1 MKMKLILVTVLF
13 VTFSFGQSDSISTTQ
28 NLLNDKIIND
38 LEIQID
44 NLEKNYFEVKSIL
57 LDSFA
62 KQNNNNKYVDS
73 IIASQ
78 NETLQAVSIRLESIS
93 TKIDTISI
101 SYSSKLDM
109 LERLINENYEKNL
122 LKQSSLTQSISDVN
136 QKTARDFESL
146 NISLNSKSLWAYLL
160 LSSVFVL
167 VLFLF
172 YFLRKRVSLSTSKLE
187 SEQLKLD
194 EKLINL
200 YESKLTEQKQQI
212 TNTSNKDIDHSL
224 AIKVSDEI
232 IRMQK
237 NIASMPDDTRGLKQL
252 TKALQRIKDTFKLN
266 GYEMIDMLNK
276 PYNDGMKVVA
286 NFVTDDTLESGQQ
299 IITRIIKPQINYN
312 GIMIQSAQ
320 IEVSV
325 GE

>member
-136 QKTARDFESL
+136 QKTDRDFESL

-286 NFVTDDTLESGQQ
+286 NFVTDDSLESGQQ

>member
-286 NFVTDDTLESGQQ
+286 NFVTDDSLESGQQ
-299 IITRIIKPQINYN
+299 IITRIIKPQINFN

>member
-1 MKMKLILVTVLF
+1 MKMKLIFLTVLF
-13 VTFSFGQSDSISTTQ
+13 VTFSFGQNDSISTTQ

-44 NLEKNYFEVKSIL
+44 NLQKNYFELKSIL
-57 LDSFA
+57 LDSLA
-62 KQNNNNKYVDS
+62 DQNKNNNYVDS

-78 NETLQAVSIRLESIS
+78 NEALKAISIQLKSVS
-93 TKIDTISI
+93 TQIDTISI
-101 SYSSKLDM
+101 SNSSKLST
-109 LERLINENYEKNL
+109 LEKLINENYEKNL
-122 LKQSSLTQSISDVN
+122 LKQSSLSQSISEVN
-136 QKTARDFESL
+136 QKTVRDFESL

-167 VLFLF
+167 MLFLF

-212 TNTSNKDIDHSL
+212 SNTSNKDIDHSL

-237 NIASMPDDTRGLKQL
+237 NILSMPDETRGLKQL

-286 NFVTDDTLESGQQ
+286 NFVTDDSLESGQQ

>member
-1 MKMKLILVTVLF
+1 MKLILVTVLF

-212 TNTSNKDIDHSL
+212 TNTYNKDID
-224 AIKVSDEI
+224 D
-232 IRMQK
+232 
-237 NIASMPDDTRGLKQL
+237 
-252 TKALQRIKDTFKLN
+252 
-266 GYEMIDMLNK
+266 
-276 PYNDGMKVVA
+276 
-286 NFVTDDTLESGQQ
+286 
-299 IITRIIKPQINYN
+299 
-312 GIMIQSAQ
+312 
-320 IEVSV
+320 
-325 GE
+325 

>member
-187 SEQLKLD
+187 SEQIKLD

-286 NFVTDDTLESGQQ
+286 NFVTDDSLESGQQ
-299 IITRIIKPQINYN
+299 IITRIIKPQINFN

>member
-1 MKMKLILVTVLF
+1 MKLILVTVLF

-136 QKTARDFESL
+136 QKTDRDFESL

>member
-1 MKMKLILVTVLF
+1 MKLILVTVLF

-212 TNTSNKDIDHSL
+212 TNTYNKSIDHSL
-224 AIKVSDEI
+224 ARKVSDEI

-237 NIASMPDDTRGLKQL
+237 NMASMPDDTRGLKQL

-286 NFVTDDTLESGQQ
+286 NFVTDDSLESGQQ
-299 IITRIIKPQINYN
+299 IITRIIKPQINFN

>member
-1 MKMKLILVTVLF
+1 MKLILVTVLF

-28 NLLNDKIIND
+28 NLLNDRIIND

-122 LKQSSLTQSISDVN
+122 LEQSSLTQSISDVN

-286 NFVTDDTLESGQQ
+286 NFVTDDSLESGQQ
-299 IITRIIKPQINYN
+299 IITRIIKPQINFN

>member
-1 MKMKLILVTVLF
+1 MKLILVTVLF

-286 NFVTDDTLESGQQ
+286 NFVTDDSLESGQQ
-299 IITRIIKPQINYN
+299 IITRIIKPQINFN

>member
-1 MKMKLILVTVLF
+1 MKMKLIFLTVLF
-13 VTFSFGQSDSISTTQ
+13 VTFSFGQNDSISTTQ

-38 LEIQID
+38 LETQLD
-44 NLEKNYFEVKSIL
+44 DLEKNFFELKSIL
-57 LDSFA
+57 LDSLA
-62 KQNNNNKYVDS
+62 DQNKINNYVDS

-78 NETLQAVSIRLESIS
+78 NEALKAILIQLKSIS

-172 YFLRKRVSLSTSKLE
+172 YFLGKRVSLSTSKLE

-212 TNTSNKDIDHSL
+212 SNTSNKDIDHSL

-237 NIASMPDDTRGLKQL
+237 NIASMPDETRGLKQL

-286 NFVTDDTLESGQQ
+286 NFVTDDSLESGQQ

>member
-28 NLLNDKIIND
+28 NLLNDRIIND

-122 LKQSSLTQSISDVN
+122 LEQSSLTQSISDVN

-286 NFVTDDTLESGQQ
+286 NFVTDDSLESGQQ
-299 IITRIIKPQINYN
+299 IITRIIKPQINFN

>member
-1 MKMKLILVTVLF
+1 MKIKLIFVTVLF
-13 VTFSFGQSDSISTTQ
+13 VTFSFGQNDSISRTQ
-28 NLLNDKIIND
+28 NLLNDKIINY
-38 LEIQID
+38 LEIQIN

-62 KQNNNNKYVDS
+62 IQDKTNKYVDS
-73 IIASQ
+73 TIASQ
-78 NETLQAVSIRLESIS
+78 NESLKDISIRLESIL
-93 TKIDTISI
+93 TKLDTISI
-101 SYSSKLDM
+101 SYSSKLIM

-122 LKQSSLTQSISDVN
+122 IKQSSLLQSISEEN
-136 QKTARDFESL
+136 KKTDRDFESL
-146 NISLNSKSLWAYLL
+146 NISLNSKSQLNYLL
-160 LSSVFVL
+160 FSSVFVM
-167 VLFLF
+167 VLCLF
-172 YFLRKRVSLSTSKLE
+172 YFLRKRVSLSTRKLE

-212 TNTSNKDIDHSL
+212 VNNSNNDIDHSL
-224 AIKVSDEI
+224 AIKVGDEI

-237 NIASMPDDTRGLKQL
+237 NIANMPHETRGLKQL

-266 GYEMIDMLNK
+266 GYEMIEMLNK

-286 NFVTDDTLESGQQ
+286 NFVTDDSLESGQQ
-299 IITRIIKPQINYN
+299 IITRIIKPQINHN
-312 GIMIQSAQ
+312 GVMIQSAQ

>member
-1 MKMKLILVTVLF
+1 MKIKLIFVTVLF
-13 VTFSFGQSDSISTTQ
+13 VTFSFGQNDSISRTQ
-28 NLLNDKIIND
+28 NLLNDKIINY
-38 LEIQID
+38 LEIQIN

-62 KQNNNNKYVDS
+62 IQDKTNKYVDS
-73 IIASQ
+73 TITSQ
-78 NETLQAVSIRLESIS
+78 NESLKDISIRLESIS
-93 TKIDTISI
+93 TKLDTISI
-101 SYSSKLDM
+101 SYSSKLIM

-122 LKQSSLTQSISDVN
+122 IKQSSLLQSISEEN
-136 QKTARDFESL
+136 KKTDRDFESL
-146 NISLNSKSLWAYLL
+146 NISLNSKSQLNYLL
-160 LSSVFVL
+160 FSSVFVM
-167 VLFLF
+167 VLCLF

-212 TNTSNKDIDHSL
+212 VNNSNNDIDHSL
-224 AIKVSDEI
+224 AIKVGDEI

-237 NIASMPDDTRGLKQL
+237 NITNMPHETRGLKQL

-266 GYEMIDMLNK
+266 GYEMIEMLNK

-286 NFVTDDTLESGQQ
+286 NFVTDDSLESGQQ

>member
-299 IITRIIKPQINYN
+299 IITRIIKPQINFN

>member
-62 KQNNNNKYVDS
+62 KKNKNNKYVDS

-286 NFVTDDTLESGQQ
+286 NFVTDDSLESGQQ
-299 IITRIIKPQINYN
+299 IITRIIKPQINFN

>member
-136 QKTARDFESL
+136 QKTDRDFESL

-286 NFVTDDTLESGQQ
+286 NFVTDDSLESGQQ
-299 IITRIIKPQINYN
+299 IITRIIKPQINFN

>member
-136 QKTARDFESL
+136 QKTDRDFESL

>member
-136 QKTARDFESL
+136 QKTDRDFESL

-299 IITRIIKPQINYN
+299 IITRIIKPQINFN